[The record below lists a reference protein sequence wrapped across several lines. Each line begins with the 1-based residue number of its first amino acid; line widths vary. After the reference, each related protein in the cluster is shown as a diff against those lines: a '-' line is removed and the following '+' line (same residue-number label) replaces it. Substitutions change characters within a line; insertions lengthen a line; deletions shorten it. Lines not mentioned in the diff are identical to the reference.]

1 MTDILKP
8 PTDSTRPWVS
18 VNLAVSAD
26 GKTSDVAG
34 RPSGWT
40 SRKDHDRLLE
50 LRATAGALLVG
61 RRTLVADRM
70 TLTCPGRENQPLRC
84 VVAGNSGISET
95 HPLFERAGGAIHW
108 LVTGQSPSLPLR
120 FPAEVTVHRGTL
132 ADFLTIMKTRL
143 GVDHVHC
150 EGGGTLVRMLAE
162 MDAIDELHLTLAGHT
177 VFGGQKAPTPTGSL
191 SDYLPKSL
199 DFRVSRFEVS
209 PGTGECFMSYRRHA
223 Q

>member
-1 MTDILKP
+1 
-8 PTDSTRPWVS
+8 

-26 GKTSDVAG
+26 GKTSDVAC

-40 SRKDHDRLLE
+40 SSADHDRLLE
-50 LRATAGALLVG
+50 LRAAAGALLVG

-70 TLTCPGRENQPLRC
+70 TLTCPGREAQPLRC
-84 VVAGNSGISET
+84 VVAGSDEVPEA
-95 HPLFERAGGAIHW
+95 HPLFEREGGAIHW
-108 LVTGQSPSLPLR
+108 LVTGDTPTLALR
-120 FPAEVTVHRGTL
+120 FPTDVMVHRGTL
-132 ADFLTIMKTRL
+132 ADFLTIIKTRL

-150 EGGGTLVRMLAE
+150 EGGGTLIRMLAE

-177 VFGGQKAPTPTGSL
+177 LFGGQKAPTPTGL
-191 SDYLPKSL
+191 PADYLPKSL

-209 PGTGECFMSYRRHA
+209 AETGECFMSYRRRA

>member
-1 MTDILKP
+1 M
-8 PTDSTRPWVS
+8 
-18 VNLAVSAD
+18 NLAVSAD

-40 SRKDHDRLLE
+40 SKADHERLLE

-70 TLTCPGRENQPLRC
+70 TLTCPGKEIQPLRC
-84 VVAGNSGISET
+84 VVAGSGGVPDA
-95 HPLFERAGGAIHW
+95 HPLFARAGGAIHW
-108 LVTGQSPSLPLR
+108 LVTGDSPSLSLR
-120 FPAEVTVHRGTL
+120 FPVEVTVHRGSL
-132 ADFLTIMKTRL
+132 ADFLTNLKTQL

-150 EGGGTLVRMLAE
+150 EGGGTLIRILAE

-177 VFGGQKAPTPTGSL
+177 LFGGQKAPTPTGSPA
-191 SDYLPKSL
+191 DYLPKSL
-199 DFRVSRFEVS
+199 DFRISGFEAS
-209 PGTGECFMSYRRHA
+209 PETGECFMSYRRHA

>member
-1 MTDILKP
+1 
-8 PTDSTRPWVS
+8 
-18 VNLAVSAD
+18 
-26 GKTSDVAG
+26 
-34 RPSGWT
+34 
-40 SRKDHDRLLE
+40 
-50 LRATAGALLVG
+50 
-61 RRTLVADRM
+61 M
-70 TLTCPGRENQPLRC
+70 TLTCPGREIQPLRC
-84 VVAGNSGISET
+84 VVAGSGEVPEY

-108 LVTGQSPSLPLR
+108 LVTGEPPSLVLR

-132 ADFLTIMKTRL
+132 ADFLTTIKTQL

-150 EGGGTLVRMLAE
+150 EGGGTLIRMLAE

-177 VFGGQKAPTPTGSL
+177 LFGGQEAPTPTGSP

-199 DFRVSRFEVS
+199 EFRISRFEAS

>member
-1 MTDILKP
+1 M
-8 PTDSTRPWVS
+8 
-18 VNLAVSAD
+18 NLAVSAD

-40 SRKDHDRLLE
+40 SGADHDRLLE

-61 RRTLVADRM
+61 RRTLVTDHM
-70 TLTCPGRENQPLRC
+70 TLTCPGREIQPLRC
-84 VVAGNSGISET
+84 VVAGCGEVPEA
-95 HPLFERAGGAIHW
+95 HPLFDRAGGAIHW
-108 LVTGQSPSLPLR
+108 LFTGQPPSLALR

-132 ADFLTIMKTRL
+132 ADFLTTIKTQL

-150 EGGGTLVRMLAE
+150 EGGGTLIRMLAE

-177 VFGGQKAPTPTGSL
+177 LFGGQEAPTPTGSP

-199 DFRVSRFEVS
+199 EFRVSRFEVS
-209 PGTGECFMSYRRHA
+209 PETGECFMSYRRHA